1 MFGRC
6 FYRFW
11 YSNSIYEDN
20 CKRKS
25 RLSKFQLIKIITSSA
40 FSPPVAIFTL
50 VTTLQNRH
58 IAQRNREQDLI
69 ETKDDQRQR
78 FFVNYINDISGFR
91 DTNIEHL
98 THNYN
103 KLLYM
108 RTKTLTTLRKLDNE
122 LGANFNGIELNQN
135 DCIFKNVTFSGV
147 YFQKVSFRNCLFEN
161 VIFRQVDFRGAIL
174 TNSIFYLT
182 YFISCEMDS
191 VNFQQAVIS
200 EPDFNGSS
208 LSYTNF
214 QQVKID
220 FVRFYNVD
228 LTKASFS
235 DSSSQM

>member
-20 CKRKS
+20 CKHKS
-25 RLSKFQLIKIITSSA
+25 LLTKFQLIKIITSCA
-40 FSPPVAIFTL
+40 FSPPAAIFTL

-78 FFVNYINDISGFR
+78 FFVNYINDISRFR

-122 LGANFNGIELNQN
+122 R
-135 DCIFKNVTFSGV
+135 K
-147 YFQKVSFRNCLFEN
+147 K
-161 VIFRQVDFRGAIL
+161 
-174 TNSIFYLT
+174 T
-182 YFISCEMDS
+182 YFIISQRKLIAKRGRTKFISWSE
-191 VNFQQAVIS
+191 FQW
-200 EPDFNGSS
+200 N
-208 LSYTNF
+208 
-214 QQVKID
+214 
-220 FVRFYNVD
+220 
-228 LTKASFS
+228 
-235 DSSSQM
+235 